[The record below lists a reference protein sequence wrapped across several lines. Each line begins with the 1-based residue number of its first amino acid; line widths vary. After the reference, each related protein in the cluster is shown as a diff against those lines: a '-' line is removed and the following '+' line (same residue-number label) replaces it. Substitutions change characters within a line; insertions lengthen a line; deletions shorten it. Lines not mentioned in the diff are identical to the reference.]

1 MGPSLPPPPNDDA
14 LVRLSALRTAET
26 GIVLGA
32 EAVRSASEDLR
43 VQMERYRAGVSTML
57 DVLTSEAALVQAQ
70 YGLVVARHSY
80 NITRAALEALLGR
93 QL

>member
-1 MGPSLPPPPNDDA
+1 MD
-14 LVRLSALRTAET
+14 TH
-26 GIVLGA
+26 
-32 EAVRSASEDLR
+32 EAVLCHLR
-43 VQMERYRAGVSTML
+43 LVACTL